1 LREVTAMALLAL
13 LLVAIGCFVVDTAFV
28 ALFHAH
34 KAGKFEVVRDDEG
47 MFGFATD
54 TGRFNVYPGQRKL
67 GYTVGAQRGT
77 LAFDDID
84 GIEYRV
90 EERHA
95 LLAELFFGFDLTD
108 FMGRYR
114 DTREW
119 FSIAAVARG
128 GQRIPLYLGSRYQ
141 RREFLMGWYVD
152 LQSALLSRLGL
163 LKDAETE
170 SREACELIR
179 SRLDNPRAL

>member
-1 LREVTAMALLAL
+1 VAFVIFLSILAASF
-13 LLVAIGCFVVDTAFV
+13 AIDTAFV
-28 ALFHAH
+28 ALFQAH
-34 KAGKFEVVRDDEG
+34 KAGKFEVFRDDDG
-47 MFGFATD
+47 LFGFATD

-67 GYTVGAQRGT
+67 GYSVGAQRGT

-84 GIEYRV
+84 GIEYRA

-119 FSIAAVARG
+119 FSITVVARG

-141 RREFLMGWYVD
+141 RREFLMGWYLD
-152 LQSALLSRLGL
+152 LQAALLSRLGL
-163 LKDAETE
+163 LRDAEAE
-170 SREACELIR
+170 SRAAYERIR
-179 SRLDNPRAL
+179 ARLGNPRQL

>member
-1 LREVTAMALLAL
+1 MAFLAF
-13 LLVAIGCFVVDTAFV
+13 LLVLAIGFAIDTAFV

-34 KAGKFEVVRDDEG
+34 RTGKFDILRDDDG

-54 TGRFNVYPGQRKL
+54 TGRFNVYPEHRKL

-77 LAFDDID
+77 LAFDELD
-84 GIEYRV
+84 GIEYRG

-95 LLAELFFGFDLTD
+95 LLSELFFGFNLTD

-119 FSIAAVARG
+119 FSIAVVAHG
-128 GQRIPLYLGSRYQ
+128 GRRIPLYLGSRWQ
-141 RREFLMGWYVD
+141 RREFLMGWYIE

-163 LKDAETE
+163 LKDTEAE
-170 SREACELIR
+170 SREAYELIR
-179 SRLDNPRAL
+179 SRLGNLRAL

>member
-1 LREVTAMALLAL
+1 MTFFVLAFALLAGF
-13 LLVAIGCFVVDTAFV
+13 AIDTAFV

-34 KAGKFEVVRDDEG
+34 KAGKFAVVRDDGG
-47 MFGFATD
+47 MFGFVTD
-54 TGRFNVYPGQRKL
+54 TGRFNVYPDQRKL

-84 GIEYRV
+84 GIEYRA

-119 FSIAAVARG
+119 FSIAVATRD

>member
-1 LREVTAMALLAL
+1 MTFFVLIFALLAGF
-13 LLVAIGCFVVDTAFV
+13 AIDTAFV
-28 ALFHAH
+28 ALFQAH
-34 KAGKFEVVRDDEG
+34 KAGKFEVVRNDGEVL
-47 MFGFATD
+47 GFVSD

-77 LAFDDID
+77 LEFDELS
-84 GIEYRV
+84 GIEYRA

-119 FSIAAVARG
+119 FSIAVATRDG
-128 GQRIPLYLGSRYQ
+128 RRIPLYLGSRYQ
-141 RREFLMGWYVD
+141 RREFLMGWYIE
-152 LQSALLSRLGL
+152 LQAALLSRLGL
-163 LKDAETE
+163 LRDAEAE
-170 SREACELIR
+170 SRDAYELIR
-179 SRLDNPRAL
+179 GQLGGLRAL

>member
-1 LREVTAMALLAL
+1 MAFLAFLLILAAAF
-13 LLVAIGCFVVDTAFV
+13 AIDTAFV

-34 KAGKFEVVRDDEG
+34 KAGKFEILRDDDG

-54 TGRFNVYPGQRKL
+54 TGRFNVYPGQGKL

-77 LAFDDID
+77 LAFDEME
-84 GIEYRV
+84 GIEYRAD
-90 EERHA
+90 ERHA
-95 LLAELFFGFDLTD
+95 LLSELFFGFNLTD

-119 FSIAAVARG
+119 FSIAVVARG
-128 GQRIPLYLGSRYQ
+128 GRRIPLYLGSSWQ
-141 RREFLMGWYVD
+141 RREFLMGWYID

-163 LKDAETE
+163 LKDTAAE
-170 SREACELIR
+170 SREAYELIR
-179 SRLDNPRAL
+179 SRLGNPRVL

>member
-1 LREVTAMALLAL
+1 MAFLAFLLILAAGF
-13 LLVAIGCFVVDTAFV
+13 AIDTAFV
-28 ALFHAH
+28 ALFRAH
-34 KAGKFEVVRDDEG
+34 KAGKFDVVRDDAG

-54 TGRFNVYPGQRKL
+54 TGRFNVYPGQRKF

-84 GIEYRV
+84 GFEYRV
-90 EERHA
+90 DERHA
-95 LLAELFFGFDLTD
+95 LLAELFFGFNLTD

-119 FSIAAVARG
+119 FSIAVVARG
-128 GQRIPLYLGSRYQ
+128 SQRIPLYLGSRYQ
-141 RREFLMGWYVD
+141 RREFLMGWYID

-163 LKDAETE
+163 LRDAKAKAAKPT
-170 SREACELIR
+170 
-179 SRLDNPRAL
+179 N